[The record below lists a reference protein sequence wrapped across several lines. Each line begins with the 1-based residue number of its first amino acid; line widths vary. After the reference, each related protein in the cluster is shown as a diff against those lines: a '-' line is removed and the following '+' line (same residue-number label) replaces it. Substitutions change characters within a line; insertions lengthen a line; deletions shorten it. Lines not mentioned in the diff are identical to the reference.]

1 MGAFVFML
9 YKNHIS
15 SSEENEDAQLKKQKI
30 NENGILRKKIN
41 YSRKMYEKGSRAIKK
56 INSWDK

>member
-1 MGAFVFML
+1 MRAFVFML

-15 SSEENEDAQLKKQKI
+15 SSEENAEAQLKKQKI

-41 YSRKMYEKGSRAIKK
+41 DFRKMYEKGSRAIKK
-56 INSWDK
+56 K